1 MNSPFDYQILK
12 LTDAFYNTYSKEEYP
27 ELLLKSGRSYNC
39 LLIESHY
46 GYFICVPFRTN
57 IRHKNAF
64 LFTNTKRSKKY
75 ASGLDYSKII
85 YSLAIIEKS
94 QKEEES
100 KKFIDY
106 LFSDES
112 MNIFKEYGFDINI

>member
-57 IRHKNAF
+57 IRHKKHFYLRIQKDLKNMHQAW
-64 LFTNTKRSKKY
+64 
-75 ASGLDYSKII
+75 II
-85 YSLAIIEKS
+85 
-94 QKEEES
+94 QK
-100 KKFIDY
+100 
-106 LFSDES
+106 
-112 MNIFKEYGFDINI
+112 